1 MAELNVLEVE
11 TSEAYDISTPSQ
23 WISEVQSIVFDA
35 FKRQLRK
42 QIESLNSFPELKTTL
57 TSSELHHHYVSKR
70 FAQLMLICLQTLASF
85 QRPWDLVLVELKKL
99 EQAFFSWAAK
109 VAAYLRDKKE
119 ATIFLLNN
127 IDLVA
132 RTCNSLAGADLNASL
147 KFKFDGQMD
156 RLVQL
161 ELEASF
167 GELIRILAGAN
178 AAQISQINAELAK
191 NLKARL
197 QHVKDQS
204 FLHFSNVEVGQQFR
218 QRYSQA
224 ALDLYAKY
232 LDYFDRNFGKN
243 ALEQENEILPP
254 DLTQAKLIFLSEE

>member
-1 MAELNVLEVE
+1 MDESDPNAALKLMAELNVLEVE

-23 WISEVQSIVFDA
+23 WLSEIQSIVFDT

-42 QIESLNSFPELKTTL
+42 QIDSLNSFPELKTTL

-70 FAQLMLICLQTLASF
+70 FAHLMLVCLQTLASF
-85 QRPWDLVLVELKKL
+85 QRPWDLVLVELSKL
-99 EQAFFSWAAK
+99 EQAFFSWASK

-132 RTCNSLAGADLNASL
+132 QICSSLAGADLNASL
-147 KFKFDGQMD
+147 KFKFDGQLE

-167 GELIRILAGAN
+167 GDLLGILGGN
-178 AAQISQINAELAK
+178 DCSNISQINADLSK
-191 NLKARL
+191 SLKLRL
-197 QHVKDQS
+197 QAVIDRS
-204 FLHFSNVEVGQQFR
+204 FLYFSNVEVGQLFR
-218 QRYSQA
+218 RRFCQA
-224 ALDLYAKY
+224 ALDLYSTY

-243 ALEQENEILPP
+243 ALEQENEIFHP
-254 DLTQAKLIFLSEE
+254 I